1 MNAQGNLLFF
11 VLGVNAVLSQGMPIT
26 RACAGENVT
35 LEFKPVVNES
45 LTIQTFVW
53 QKLALKGDTSFA
65 KFTNK
70 EKNFDIYPDD
80 VQGGRLIHNHN
91 DKSEINNLILK
102 NIRKSDSSQYVLVIR
117 YTTFTSKDPEYVMQL
132 EVKDVCFEAP
142 KQEGGCAVSTC
153 FTGDNGM
160 LKLNNDSGSIVKVD
174 GYKMV
179 KVCENSRDHKIHPT
193 VGMVNY
199 TDSIHYMYP
208 QLAASGNYS
217 CCNADGVCME
227 QVFQIL
233 DWRESGAMVNDT
245 DWRESGA
252 MVNDT
257 EKKEEE
263 VKDGGVS
270 VITAV
275 VIMAILVVV
284 GVVMAVLLI
293 LQRMRVIHLPCVTQS
308 NQDDTIMR
316 ENNTQG
322 EGNDAEGQPL
332 RNGNEA

>member
-233 DWRESGAMVNDT
+233 
-245 DWRESGA
+245 
-252 MVNDT
+252 

>member
-308 NQDDTIMR
+308 NQ
-316 ENNTQG
+316 
-322 EGNDAEGQPL
+322 GNDAEGQPL
-332 RNGNEA
+332 RNGNEAA